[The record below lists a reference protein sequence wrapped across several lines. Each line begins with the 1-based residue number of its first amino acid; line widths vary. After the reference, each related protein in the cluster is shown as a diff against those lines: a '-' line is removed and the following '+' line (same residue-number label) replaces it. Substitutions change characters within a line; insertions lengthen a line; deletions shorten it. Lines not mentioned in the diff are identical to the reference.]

1 MKRQI
6 YNSVK
11 ENATFISICFVAM
24 AAMFAVAPP
33 SLAQQPLGG
42 PRRPPLQLPPDAP
55 GQTKTDPAA
64 RTQQPKVGVAV
75 QERINRNLNRKPFHK
90 PSDPE
95 AAALL
100 LNLIARYAA
109 DVPDKTDLDR
119 RIEASL
125 GNSPNGRQ
133 IAQRIVDRFHNIP
146 LQFRQEAYG
155 QYANITTRQFE
166 RSRYE
171 TAFSRVFQSA
181 TKMGATPNAPRRY
194 SRPMSLGSGSIS
206 DYYNYRLRYKGMA
219 CFAETTNDQASGSDE
234 IYISFSVIT
243 FENGQPVTRT
253 SMKGVYEP
261 VDAGGTFPDAG
272 AVLYEGPA
280 QGLGMIAVMMEQDYG
295 DAKEQRDMIDTMV
308 KMAITA
314 AYSVGTGTPPPAPVV
329 FLIGVASKA
338 IADLVVDIL
347 DLKDDLIEAK
357 EVNLYPEHL
366 MEFGSSPP
374 SLNYQGILYH
384 FDELHNGDGGMYR
397 SYYDIERI
405 VAPQPPPPPDFE
417 PDAPEAIS
425 FLPAM
430 QASSANV
437 EGLWGNAKW
446 KETSKITAHI
456 IGTPSRSGVF
466 KVITSE
472 RIKGGS
478 DLTASAVGL
487 QLTTDGTWNYFR
499 PLYASTPMLESGGIR
514 LGGGLGGPLGG
525 VVGGPRLGNG
535 RAPGGRV
542 PGGQAYALIL
552 PNNIHVQVFIE
563 DRPPGEVRNYR
574 MRYVRLSD
582 NGQVITDVMLRPAQ
596 TRPK

>member
-1 MKRQI
+1 MKSEI
-6 YNSVK
+6 YNSIK
-11 ENATFISICFVAM
+11 ERAAFISICFVTM
-24 AAMFAVAPP
+24 AALFAVATP
-33 SLAQQPLGG
+33 SLAQQPLGT

-55 GQTKTDPAA
+55 GKTKTDPTAH
-64 RTQQPKVGVAV
+64 TQQPKVGVAV
-75 QERINRNLNRKPFHK
+75 QERINRNLKRKTFHK

-125 GNSPNGRQ
+125 GNSPHGRQ
-133 IAQRIVDRFHNIP
+133 IAQRIVDRFHSIP

-155 QYANITTRQFE
+155 QYANVTTQRFE

-171 TAFSRVFQSA
+171 TAFGRVMQSA
-181 TKMGATPNAPRRY
+181 TKAGAPPTVPQRY
-194 SRPMSLGSGSIS
+194 SQPMSLGYESS
-206 DYYNYRLRYKGMA
+206 YYIYKLRYKGMT
-219 CFAETTNDQASGSDE
+219 CFVETNDGPGSDE
-234 IYISFSVIT
+234 IYIIFSVTT

-308 KMAITA
+308 KAFLSA
-314 AYSVGTGTPPPAPVV
+314 AYSAGTGTPPAGPVSS
-329 FLIGVASKA
+329 FIGFVSKA

-347 DLKDDLIEAK
+347 GLKDDLIEAK
-357 EVNLYPEHL
+357 EDHLYAKHL
-366 MEFGSSPP
+366 ENMGSYPP
-374 SLNYQGILYH
+374 WYKYQGIEYH
-384 FDELHNGDGGMYR
+384 FELPHEGDGGMYR

-405 VAPQPPPPPDFE
+405 YIPAPPPPDFGE
-417 PDAPEAIS
+417 TPPEATS

-437 EGLWGNAKW
+437 EGLWGDARW
-446 KETSKITAHI
+446 KEESKIVVHI
-456 IGTPSRSGVF
+456 VGTPSRSGVF
-466 KVITSE
+466 MVNASE

-478 DLTASAVGL
+478 DLTASAEGL
-487 QLTTDGTWNYFR
+487 QLTTDGTWNYHR
-499 PLYASTPMLESGGIR
+499 PLYASTPVAEVGGTATGGGTR
-514 LGGGLGGPLGG
+514 LGGGLGGP
-525 VVGGPRLGNG
+525 RLGN
-535 RAPGGRV
+535 RRVPGGRV

-563 DRPPGEVRNYR
+563 DRPLGEVRNYR

-596 TRPK
+596 TRPR